1 MLMNET
7 NNDNTF
13 KEAIVTVQ
21 MAEESRVTGKVA
33 LMINNKIYVGDKDCY
48 GNNGLYD
55 NSDNT
60 LKFVSDNDRMFTF
73 FAGRDFTQSIDE
85 IIKTGKYGA
94 AVILREDFDE
104 FKNLTDTESFA
115 DFRKAVTF
123 AGKSFEEAYNTITES
138 KKEDVGQETDY
149 PKKVNPI
156 DKMKAYRENI
166 TNKIIDMIEKGTA
179 PWQKPWDTKLAMA
192 NRPRNYNGRPY
203 HGINAFLLWYTSMEK
218 NYSDPRWL
226 TFNQIKSLGG
236 KVKKGEKAMPIEFWL
251 WTKKEIDK
259 ETGEEKEVKLDTP
272 YRKIYNVFNAE
283 QAENIPE
290 VQKADLKFSPHER
303 AENIIKASGVPVHES
318 IDGRAYYSPLY
329 DSISVPPKNS
339 FNTQDGYYSTVLHE
353 LGHSTG
359 HSSRLDRFES
369 NAKFGTESYAR
380 EELRAELAST
390 FMCNELGIALDKDN
404 QQHAAYI
411 KSWVNVLKKDH
422 NEIFR
427 AAADA
432 DKICCYLYD
441 KEKEYLKSL
450 EQSKTSNFKEAE
462 GNNKPATAKEFY
474 ITESKKMM
482 ASDGKVDNEKIA
494 VNMLKA
500 GFSCYLAKQAIYK
513 YSPEKNFEKS
523 CSAVNKAM
531 KDPEVKKAMQKERC

>member
-1 MLMNET
+1 MLMNEM

-21 MAEESRVTGKVA
+21 MAEKSKVNGKVT
-33 LMINNKIYVGDKDCY
+33 LMINNKIYVGDKEYY

-60 LKFVSDNDRMFTF
+60 LKYVSDNDRMFTF
-73 FAGRDFTQSIDE
+73 FAGRDFSQNIDE
-85 IIKTGKYGA
+85 IRKNCKYGSIY
-94 AVILREDFDE
+94 ILPEDFDE
-104 FKNLTDTESFA
+104 FKKLTDTESFA

-123 AGKSFEEAYNTITES
+123 LGKSFDEAYAES
-138 KKEDVGQETDY
+138 KQEDISQESDE
-149 PKKVNPI
+149 PKKVSST
-156 DKMKAYRENI
+156 DKKKTYRENI
-166 TNKIIDMIEKGTA
+166 TNKIIEMIETGTA
-179 PWQKPWDTKLAMA
+179 PWQKPWNTKVAMA
-192 NRPRNYNGRPY
+192 NRPRNFNGRPY
-203 HGINAFLLWYTSMEK
+203 HGMNAFLLWYASMEK

-226 TFNQIKSLGG
+226 TFNQIKNLGG
-236 KVKKGEKAMPIEFWL
+236 KVKKGEKAMPIELWL
-251 WTKKEIDK
+251 WTKKEVDK
-259 ETGEEKEVKLDTP
+259 ETGEEIEVKLDIP

-290 VQKADLKFSPHER
+290 LKIEPQKFSPHER

-339 FNTQDGYYSTVLHE
+339 FSTQDGYYSTVLHE

-359 HSSRLDRFES
+359 HSSRLDRFEP
-369 NAKFGTESYAR
+369 NAEFGSESYAR

-390 FMCNELGIALDKDN
+390 FMCNELGISLEKDN

-411 KSWVNVLKKDH
+411 KSWVNVLKKDY

-450 EQSKTSNFKEAE
+450 EQSKTAIE
-462 GNNKPATAKEFY
+462 GENKPTTAKDFY
-474 ITESKKMM
+474 LTESKKMM
-482 ASDGKVDNEKIA
+482 AASGKVDNEKIA
-494 VNMLKA
+494 INMLKA
-500 GFSCYLAKQAIYK
+500 GFSCYTAKQVIYK

-531 KDPEVKKAMQKERC
+531 KDPEVKKSMQKERC